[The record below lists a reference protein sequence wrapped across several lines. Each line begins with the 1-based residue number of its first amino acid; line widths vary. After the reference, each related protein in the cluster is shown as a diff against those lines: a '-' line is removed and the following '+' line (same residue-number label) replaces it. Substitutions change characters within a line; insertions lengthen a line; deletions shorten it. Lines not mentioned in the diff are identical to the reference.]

1 MVKVKLSLFSAGYC
15 PLKEKMM
22 AEGGR
27 KTKMPYP
34 SLVALIEHPS
44 FGPIVFDTG
53 YSERMLAITSK
64 FPGKIFRKITPFQS
78 GPGRNAA
85 DFVRSKGY
93 DPTEIRHLIVS
104 HYHSDH
110 IGGLRDF
117 SNATYVYRK
126 DSFDPVRSL
135 KGLKAVLKG
144 FLPDLIPED
153 LETRSEYIEE
163 KAKVKLPEELAPF
176 EFGYDLFGDGSLIA
190 IDVPGHADG
199 MIGILLRT
207 DEDRDVFLIADA
219 TWVRD
224 NYRYNR
230 RPSWLANQLASDLSV
245 YWTTFDR
252 IRELHRRNPNL
263 ELIPS
268 HCRET
273 FPDL

>member
-1 MVKVKLSLFSAGYC
+1 MVKVNLSLFSAGYC

-22 AEGGR
+22 MEGGR
-27 KTKMPYP
+27 KLKLPFP
-34 SLVALIEHPS
+34 SLVALIEHPK

-64 FPGKIFRKITPFQS
+64 FPGSIFRRITPFES
-78 GPGRNAA
+78 GPGMNAA

-93 DPTEIRHLIVS
+93 EPSDIRHLIVS
-104 HYHSDH
+104 HFHSDH

-117 SNATYVYRK
+117 PSATYIYRK
-126 DSFDPVRSL
+126 DSFDTVRSL
-135 KGLKAVLKG
+135 RGLKAVLKG
-144 FLPDLIPED
+144 FLPALIPED
-153 LETRSEYIEE
+153 IEERSDPIEE
-163 KAKVKLPEELAPF
+163 KTIVQLPEELAPF

-199 MIGILLRT
+199 MIGILCTTEEGR
-207 DEDRDVFLIADA
+207 RVFLIADA

-224 NYRYNR
+224 NYRHNR
-230 RPSWLANQLASDLSV
+230 KPSWLANKLASNLPV
-245 YWTTFDR
+245 YWTTFER
-252 IRELHRRNPNL
+252 VRELHKRNPEL

-273 FPDL
+273 FPG